1 MAKVSMELV
10 KKLREMSGAG
20 MMDCKNA
27 LEEADGD
34 LDKAYT
40 ILREKGI
47 AKAAK
52 RAGRATGQG
61 VVEAYL
67 HNTGDG
73 FPPQVGVLIEV
84 NCETD
89 FVAKGADFRKLAKE
103 LALQVAGY
111 QPRWVSREEVPD
123 DVLVHE
129 RNLYEAE
136 ALQDG
141 KPEQIVPKIVE
152 GQVENFLKQNCLLEQ
167 PYFREPKP
175 HRPAADRGEHLEAA
189 GEHHSA
195 PVHPIQR
202 QGGVITATEMGD
214 RSPKYNRVLL
224 KLSGEALGG
233 ARDYGIDLS
242 VVQTIA
248 GQVKRV
254 HEMGVQTALVVGGGN
269 IFRGMA
275 ASELGFDRATG
286 DYMGML
292 ATVINALALQDALE
306 RIGIPARTMTAIQ
319 MPQVAEPYIRRRA
332 VRHLEK
338 GRVVILAAGTGNP
351 YFTTDTTAALRA
363 VEIEADVI
371 LKATK
376 VDGVYTADPK
386 LDPKAVKL
394 DRLDYMEVLNR
405 GIEVMDN
412 TAVTLCMDNN
422 VPIVVFNLL
431 IPGNIERVILGE
443 DIGTLVGA
451 AK

>member
-1 MAKVSMELV
+1 MELV

-20 MMDCKNA
+20 MMDCKSA

-61 VVEAYL
+61 VIEAYL

-111 QPRWVSREEVPD
+111 QPRWVSREDVPD

-167 PYFREPKP
+167 PYFREPSHTVSQLIAENISKLQ
-175 HRPAADRGEHLEAA
+175 EN
-189 GEHHSA
+189 
-195 PVHPIQR
+195 
-202 QGGVITATEMGD
+202 IT
-214 RSPKYNRVLL
+214 
-224 KLSGEALGG
+224 
-233 ARDYGIDLS
+233 
-242 VVQTIA
+242 
-248 GQVKRV
+248 
-254 HEMGVQTALVVGGGN
+254 
-269 IFRGMA
+269 
-275 ASELGFDRATG
+275 
-286 DYMGML
+286 
-292 ATVINALALQDALE
+292 
-306 RIGIPARTMTAIQ
+306 
-319 MPQVAEPYIRRRA
+319 
-332 VRHLEK
+332 VRHFA
-338 GRVVILAAGTGNP
+338 RFNV
-351 YFTTDTTAALRA
+351 R
-363 VEIEADVI
+363 EA
-371 LKATK
+371 
-376 VDGVYTADPK
+376 
-386 LDPKAVKL
+386 
-394 DRLDYMEVLNR
+394 
-405 GIEVMDN
+405 
-412 TAVTLCMDNN
+412 
-422 VPIVVFNLL
+422 
-431 IPGNIERVILGE
+431 
-443 DIGTLVGA
+443 
-451 AK
+451 